1 MNVPFL
7 SFTPQHG
14 PIREEILAAV
24 ADVYDKQWYVLGD
37 QVKAFEA
44 SYAEFNRVPHCIG
57 VANGLDA
64 LHLALEALNVGPGD
78 EVLVPSNTYI
88 ATWLAISFV
97 GATPVPVEPNPATY
111 NLDPTRIAAAITPR
125 TKGIMPVHL
134 YGQACEMGPI
144 MEVAKAHGLWV
155 VEDNAQSQG
164 ATWQGGITGSFGQIN
179 GTSFYPG
186 KNLGAL
192 GDAGAVT
199 TSDDDLALRIRTL
212 RNYGSQKKYYN
223 EVIGHNSRLDEL
235 QAAVLS
241 VKLPKLMSWTA
252 QRQQVARLYDQQL
265 AGLGDLAL
273 PAVAEGATHVYHLY
287 VVRSQQRDALQQ
299 HLTEQGVGTLIHY
312 PVPPHLQQ
320 AYAHMAIPAGSYPIA
335 EELAATSLSLPMWPG
350 MTEEHVAAVVAAI
363 RSFYEGR

>member
-24 ADVYDKQWYVLGD
+24 ANVYDKQWYVLGD
-37 QVKAFEA
+37 QVREFESA
-44 SYAEFNRVPHCIG
+44 YAEFNQVQHCIG

-64 LHLALEALNVGPGD
+64 LHLALEALGAGPGD

-97 GATPVPVEPNPATY
+97 GATPVPVEPNPLTY
-111 NLDPTRIAAAITPR
+111 NIDPARLAAALTPR

-144 MEVAKAHGLWV
+144 MEFAHAHDLWV

-164 ATWQGGITGSFGQIN
+164 AAWHGGLAGSFGNAN
-179 GTSFYPG
+179 GTSYYPG

-199 TSDDDLALRIRTL
+199 TNDEEVATRIRTL

-241 VKLPKLMSWTA
+241 VKLPKLMAWTQ
-252 QRQQVARLYDQQL
+252 QRQQVAALYDQL
-265 AGLGDLAL
+265 LSGLGDLVL
-273 PAVAEGATHVYHLY
+273 PQVAEGATHVYHLY
-287 VVRSQQRDALQQ
+287 VVRTARRDALQQ
-299 HLTEQGVGTLIHY
+299 HLNDQGIGTLIHY

-320 AYAHMAIPAGSYPIA
+320 AYAHMGIPAGSYPIA

-350 MTEEHVAAVVAAI
+350 MTEEHVHAVVQAI
-363 RSFYEGR
+363 RSFFAA